1 LVVDDL
7 TLWDG
12 SRSTVNMIYSI
23 VPQQGPLFLSREA
36 EFGKIEPILIPL
48 FKMQYGSIGWF
59 NTLMMQSFQVTSL
72 PD

>member
-1 LVVDDL
+1 
-7 TLWDG
+7 
-12 SRSTVNMIYSI
+12 MIYSI

-59 NTLMMQSFQVTSL
+59 NTLMMQSFQVTSCL
-72 PD
+72 IKYLLRFLQFEG

>member
-1 LVVDDL
+1 
-7 TLWDG
+7 
-12 SRSTVNMIYSI
+12 MIYSI